1 MMKTLRQMFLLLGLT
16 MILCPTPLQARITE
30 REAREFMGLYIL
42 KVKSTVTE
50 DGVTTPGSTVIRQRM
65 SWKGKPGSEVVEVPG
80 GSYEP
85 LYTRLTARSNYIRIR
100 KVFTGSAVD
109 EDGYFLYI
117 RGGSEAEIRKR
128 GRKSF
133 NVTAWSRLSIGS
145 SILFVTSAKGKKVR

>member
-1 MMKTLRQMFLLLGLT
+1 MKIPTIYCITLAFVMSVW
-16 MILCPTPLQARITE
+16 PAPVQARITE
-30 REAREFMGLYIL
+30 RDAREFMGLYIL
-42 KVKSTVTE
+42 KVKSAVTE
-50 DGVTTPGSTVIRQRM
+50 NGVTTPGGSVIRQRM
-65 SWKGKPGSEVVEVPG
+65 SWKGKPGSEVVEFPG

-85 LYTRLTARSNYIRIR
+85 LYTRITARSNYMRIR

-109 EDGYFLYI
+109 EDSYFLDI
-117 RGGSEAEIRKR
+117 SGGSELEIRKG